1 MSLNIS
7 LSDLPEPYRKQ
18 ATEKIISQMKKK
30 QPTATQIPQKE
41 KKAEKLHNKKV
52 ERCGKTFDSIKEADR
67 YDELLL
73 MERQGVICNLEWQ
86 KKFPLLPAQYKTVIR
101 YGKNGA
107 RLKDGQKL
115 VERAVDYYADFV
127 YEKDGILVVEDVKGY
142 RNPSSAAYAK
152 FVLKRKMMLYFHGIE
167 ITEI

>member
-1 MSLNIS
+1 MGLNMS

-18 ATEKIISQMKKK
+18 ATEKILSQMKKK
-30 QPTATQIPQKE
+30 QTAPPQPIQKE
-41 KKAEKLHNKKV
+41 KKTPKLHNKKV
-52 ERCGKTFDSIKEADR
+52 ERGGKTFDSIKEANR
-67 YDELLL
+67 YDELVL
-73 MERQGVICNLEWQ
+73 MERQGMIRNLEWQ
-86 KKFPLLPAQYKTVIR
+86 KKFPLLPAQYKTVVR

-127 YEKDGILVVEDVKGY
+127 YKKDGILVVEDVKGY

-167 ITEI
+167 ITEV